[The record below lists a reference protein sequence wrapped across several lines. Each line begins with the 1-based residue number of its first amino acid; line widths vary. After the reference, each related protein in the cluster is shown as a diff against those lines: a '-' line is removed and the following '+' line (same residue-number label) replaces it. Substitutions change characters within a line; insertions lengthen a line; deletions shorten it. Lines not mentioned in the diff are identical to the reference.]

1 MSADHISTAYQ
12 FFVLEHHLPTFSNLN
27 KVKEDAFAAFWK
39 AVTSMCGALCS
50 TRGSLAMLILLL
62 LEPVFPPP
70 PLVGSSALVPPLI
83 SKAHGRVLHIG
94 PGEGGHVQ
102 YFSNNP
108 NIDSVVAAEP
118 AVGLHSELQ
127 KNIDKANLP
136 FKYHILNCTADKASL
151 IPALRE
157 YDDKLTSSE
166 QIFDTILSV
175 RVLCSVPEQDNT
187 IRELYQLLKPGGQ
200 MVLLEHIKNP
210 WTTTGSI
217 FARSMQI
224 FYHLIG
230 WKFFLAGCHM
240 NRDTVAALKNAGAWA
255 KFDLTNDFEW
265 APLTYV
271 SGTLTKPL

>member
-1 MSADHISTAYQ
+1 M
-12 FFVLEHHLPTFSNLN
+12 
-27 KVKEDAFAAFWK
+27 
-39 AVTSMCGALCS
+39 
-50 TRGSLAMLILLL
+50 
-62 LEPVFPPP
+62 FPPQ
-70 PLVGSSALVPPLI
+70 PLVGSAALVSPLI
-83 SKAHGRVLHIG
+83 SKARGKVLHIG
-94 PGEGGHVQ
+94 PGEGGHVG
-102 YFSNNP
+102 YFSNNS

-118 AVGLHSELQ
+118 AVGLHSGLQ
-127 KNIDKANLP
+127 NCIDKANLP
-136 FKYHILNCTADKASL
+136 FEYHILSCTADKASL

-166 QIFDTILSV
+166 QIFDTIISV
-175 RVLCSVPEQDNT
+175 RVLCSVPDLEKT
-187 IRELYQLLKPGGQ
+187 TRELYQMLKPGGQ
-200 MVLLEHIKNP
+200 MILLEHIKNP

-240 NRDTVAALKNAGAWA
+240 NRDTAAALKNAGAWA
-255 KFDLTNDFEW
+255 KVDLTNDFEW